1 MTLPSRKFFQGHT
14 AQMNEPIHTYLV
26 SGGKDSP
33 LPNSRLYP
41 FAFWSF
47 IAHSNNQSPRG
58 ESLAKGYTLFVSET
72 SPPWSTKEDS
82 NAVEDHSARVDAMR

>member
-1 MTLPSRKFFQGHT
+1 MALRVEGGGGGCWG
-14 AQMNEPIHTYLV
+14 L

-72 SPPWSTKEDS
+72 SPHCSTKEDS